1 MLSPEN
7 SKTPRVKCKLQDVV
21 NTHDACG
28 MTAFKECA
36 KETIRQRLFSL
47 WPVSCN
53 QKQVEGL
60 QVAICKWPSAIH
72 LLQCVASPCGLGVQ
86 SRTICVLQNHN

>member
-7 SKTPRVKCKLQDVV
+7 SKTLRVKCKLQDVV
-21 NTHDACG
+21 NTHDECG

-60 QVAICKWPSAIH
+60 QVAICGTPATVCGKPLWTGGAKWDNLCLAKSQ
-72 LLQCVASPCGLGVQ
+72 L
-86 SRTICVLQNHN
+86 R